1 MDEKKVYNLIIG
13 YLQNQLTEEEIASF
27 HVWVQAS
34 KENKSLYFELKS
46 VYDATSLSGKVIDV
60 DAQWKSFVAK
70 RTYRVSYHL
79 FKQVASYAAIVMI
92 AVTLTTLYFISDKSI
107 PQVGVQYITGNGVEA
122 NRVILS
128 DGTVVSI
135 AAQTRIYPAVD
146 YGKKTRTLHLE
157 GEAYFEV
164 AKDAS
169 KPFIVQTKKQA
180 IQALGTAFNVMA
192 YPSDSKII
200 TTLTSGI
207 VQITTEGISDAI
219 RLYPNEQ
226 LIYDINSK
234 QLIKSEVDAVESSA
248 WKAGYYH
255 FNEEYLVSILTKLG
269 NVYGV
274 DFRVE
279 THRLDKSKF
288 TGTFYRGQSL
298 KELMEIIN
306 LSVPIEY
313 TIRER
318 DIEIR

>member
-1 MDEKKVYNLIIG
+1 MDEKKAYNLIIG
-13 YLQNQLTEEEIASF
+13 YLKNQLTQEEITSF

-60 DAQWKSFVAK
+60 DAQWKSFVEK
-70 RTYRVSYHL
+70 RTHRVSYHL

-169 KPFIVQTKKQA
+169 KPFIVQTKKQT

-226 LIYDINSK
+226 LIYDKNSN
-234 QLIKSEVDAVESSA
+234 QLTKSEVDASECSA

-274 DFRVE
+274 DFRIE
-279 THRLDKSKF
+279 THRLDKCTF